1 MRYKR
6 ALVEFGDLIKNEDR
20 DKYNC
25 TIWCRFPMYKTNF
38 GWGKP
43 SWVSIS
49 SVTFKNVMLLID
61 TKDGDGIEAWLTFK
75 DEDMFLFER
84 NKYVIIVWFQ
94 LLHFGSFFCS
104 NFINIRSWYVM
115 SDYLLLTGIFL
126 GII

>member
-20 DKYNC
+20 DTYNC

-94 LLHFGSFFCS
+94 LLHFGSFFCF